1 MKKKLLTAALALVL
15 LSAGVAAAFSASQ
28 SETLVSVSYL
38 SGAFWNDLKA
48 TVKQEVDRDTSFILN
63 EAAAQAGQG
72 SGSAFSAQNG
82 VNGDR
87 VSGITGSGMIWTS
100 GSASVQSGAL
110 VDATTGTELAVG
122 NGLTAGH
129 RYLAGSDVVLVVSS
143 SSAQWMGEG
152 QWTLTHGDPVQPPA
166 SLPFTDVVQG
176 AWYYEDVAFV
186 YQNELFNGDSPT
198 RFAPDDRM
206 QRCMMTTVLH
216 RLAGKPVIGYS
227 GLFRDIPDGQW
238 YTQGTIW
245 AGTLGVVSGVEPG
258 RFDPFANV
266 TRQEIAV
273 ILHRYAEKM
282 GYDMSASASL
292 AGFRDAGAV
301 ASWGT
306 KAMSWAV
313 GAGILNGSSGA
324 LLPNGDATRAEVA
337 AMLHRFASWS
347 QRQ

>member
-1 MKKKLLTAALALVL
+1 MKKRLLTGALAVL
-15 LSAGVAAAFSASQ
+15 LLAGGVTAAFSAGQ
-28 SETLVSVSYL
+28 SETLVSRSYL
-38 SGAFWNDLKA
+38 EGTFWSDLKA
-48 TVKQEVDRDTSFILN
+48 TVKQETDKNTTAFYN
-63 EAAAQAGQG
+63 EIASQAGHG
-72 SGSAFSAQNG
+72 AGSAFAARNG

-87 VSGITGSGMIWTS
+87 VAGTTGSGLIWTS
-100 GSASVQSGAL
+100 GSAVVYSGAL
-110 VDATTGTELAVG
+110 VDATVGSELPAG
-122 NGLTAGH
+122 SGLTAGH
-129 RYLAGSDVVLVVSS
+129 RYLAGSDVTLVVSS
-143 SSAQWMGEG
+143 SAAQWMGEG

-216 RLAGKPVIGYS
+216 RLAGKPAAGYS
-227 GLFRDIPDGQW
+227 ALFRDIPDGQW

-282 GYDMSASASL
+282 GYDVSASASL

-313 GAGILNGSSGA
+313 GTGILNGSSGA

>member
-15 LSAGVAAAFSASQ
+15 LSAGIAAAFSAGQ
-28 SETLVSVSYL
+28 SETLVSLSYL
-38 SGAFWNDLKA
+38 SGAFWSDLKA
-48 TVKQEVDRDTSFILN
+48 TVKQEVDRDTSFILSD
-63 EAAAQAGQG
+63 AVAQAGQG
-72 SGSAFSAQNG
+72 KGSAFSTQSG
-82 VNGDR
+82 VNGDQ
-87 VSGITGSGMIWTS
+87 VTGITGSGMVWAS
-100 GSASVQSGAL
+100 GSALVQSGAL
-110 VDATTGTELAVG
+110 IDATVGAERAVG
-122 NGLTAGH
+122 NGLAAGH

-143 SSAQWMGEG
+143 GSAQWMGEG
-152 QWTLTHGDPVQPPA
+152 QWTTTHGDPVQPPV
-166 SLPFTDVVQG
+166 SLPFTDVAQG
-176 AWYYEDVAFV
+176 AWYYDDVAFV
-186 YQNELFNGDSPT
+186 YRNQLFNGDSPT

-216 RLAGKPVIGYS
+216 RLAGKPAVGYS
-227 GLFRDIPDGQW
+227 TLFRDIPDGQW

-266 TRQEIAV
+266 TRQEIAA

-282 GYDMSASASL
+282 GYDVSASASL
-292 AGFRDAGAV
+292 AGFRDGGTV

-306 KAMSWAV
+306 RAMSWAV

-337 AMLHRFASWS
+337 AMLHRFSSWS
-347 QRQ
+347 QGQ

>member
-1 MKKKLLTAALALVL
+1 MKKKLLTVALALVL
-15 LSAGVAAAFSASQ
+15 LSAGIAAAFSAGQ

-38 SGAFWNDLKA
+38 SGAFWSDLKA
-48 TVKQEVDRDTSFILN
+48 TVKQEVDRDTSFILSD
-63 EAAAQAGQG
+63 AVAQAGQG
-72 SGSAFSAQNG
+72 KGSAFSAQSG

-87 VSGITGSGMIWTS
+87 VAGITGSGMVWAS
-100 GSASVQSGAL
+100 GSALVQSGAL
-110 VDATTGTELAVG
+110 IDATVGAELAVG
-122 NGLTAGH
+122 NGLSAGH

-143 SSAQWMGEG
+143 DSAQWMGEG
-152 QWTLTHGDPVQPPA
+152 QWTTTHGDPVQPPV
-166 SLPFTDVVQG
+166 SLPFTDVAQG
-176 AWYYEDVAFV
+176 AWYYDDVAFV
-186 YQNELFNGDSPT
+186 YRNQLFNGDSPT

-206 QRCMMTTVLH
+206 RRCMMTTVLH
-216 RLAGKPVIGYS
+216 RLAGKPAVGYS
-227 GLFRDIPDGQW
+227 TLFGDIPDGQW

-266 TRQEIAV
+266 TRQEIAA

-282 GYDMSASASL
+282 GYDVSASASL
-292 AGFRDAGAV
+292 ASFRDGGTV

-306 KAMSWAV
+306 RAMSWAV

-337 AMLHRFASWS
+337 AMLHRFSSWS
-347 QRQ
+347 QGQ

>member
-1 MKKKLLTAALALVL
+1 MKKKFLTAVLALVL
-15 LSAGVAAAFSASQ
+15 LSAGVAAFSASQ

-38 SGAFWNDLKA
+38 NGVFWSDLKA
-48 TVKQEVDRDTSFILN
+48 TVKQEVDRDTSFILS
-63 EAAAQAGQG
+63 EAATQAGQG
-72 SGSAFSAQNG
+72 RGSAFSAQNG

-87 VSGITGSGMIWTS
+87 VLGVTGSGMVWTS

-110 VDATTGTELAVG
+110 VDVTAGIELAVG
-122 NGLTAGH
+122 NGLIAGH
-129 RYLAGSDVVLVVSS
+129 RYLSGSDVVLVVSS
-143 SSAQWMGEG
+143 GSAQWMGEG
-152 QWTLTHGDPVQPPA
+152 QWTLTHGDPVQPPS
-166 SLPFTDVVQG
+166 SLPFTDVAQG

-216 RLAGKPVIGYS
+216 RLAGKPAVGYS
-227 GLFRDIPDGQW
+227 ALFRDIPDGQW

-282 GYDMSASASL
+282 GYDMSASADL
-292 AGFRDAGAV
+292 TGFRDVGAV

-306 KAMSWAV
+306 KAISWAV
-313 GAGILNGSSGA
+313 GAGILNGSGGA
-324 LLPNGDATRAEVA
+324 LQPNGAATRAEVA
-337 AMLHRFASWS
+337 AMLHRFANWS
-347 QRQ
+347 QG

>member
-216 RLAGKPVIGYS
+216 RLAGEPAVSYS
-227 GLFRDIPDGQW
+227 AMFRDVPEGKW
-238 YTQGTIW
+238 YTAGTIW
-245 AGTLGVVSGVEPG
+245 AGTEGVVSGVGGG
-258 RFDPFANV
+258 RFNPSANV

-273 ILHRYAEKM
+273 ILYRYAKKM
-282 GYDMSASASL
+282 GYDVSASANLS
-292 AGFRDAGAV
+292 GFSDSASV
-301 ASWGT
+301 ASWSRE
-306 KAMSWAV
+306 AMSWAV
-313 GAGILNGSSGA
+313 GAEILNGSNGA
-324 LLPNGDATRAEVA
+324 LRPGGDAARSEVS
-337 AMLHRFASWS
+337 AMLHRFDNWTK
-347 QRQ
+347 R

>member
-15 LSAGVAAAFSASQ
+15 LSAGIAAAFSAGQ
-28 SETLVSVSYL
+28 SETLVSASYL
-38 SGAFWNDLKA
+38 SGVFWSDLKA
-48 TVKQEVDRDTSFILN
+48 TVKQEVDRDTSFILSD
-63 EAAAQAGQG
+63 AVAQAGQG
-72 SGSAFSAQNG
+72 KGSAFSAQSG

-87 VSGITGSGMIWTS
+87 VVGITGSGMVWAS
-100 GSASVQSGAL
+100 GSALVQSGAL
-110 VDATTGTELAVG
+110 IDATVGAELAVG
-122 NGLTAGH
+122 NGLAAGH

-143 SSAQWMGEG
+143 DSAQWMGEG
-152 QWTLTHGDPVQPPA
+152 QWTTTHGDPVQPPA
-166 SLPFTDVVQG
+166 SLPFTDVAQG
-176 AWYYEDVAFV
+176 AWYYDDVAFV
-186 YQNELFNGDSPT
+186 YRNQLFNGDSPT

-216 RLAGKPVIGYS
+216 RLAGKPAVGYS
-227 GLFRDIPDGQW
+227 TLFRDIPDGQW

-266 TRQEIAV
+266 TRQEIAA

-282 GYDMSASASL
+282 GYDVSASASL
-292 AGFRDAGAV
+292 AGFRDGGTV

-306 KAMSWAV
+306 RAMSWAV

-337 AMLHRFASWS
+337 AMLHRFSSWS
-347 QRQ
+347 QGQ

>member
-1 MKKKLLTAALALVL
+1 MKKKLLTVALALVL
-15 LSAGVAAAFSASQ
+15 LSAGIAAAFSAGQ

-38 SGAFWNDLKA
+38 SGAFWSDLKA
-48 TVKQEVDRDTSFILN
+48 TVKQEVDRDTSFILSD
-63 EAAAQAGQG
+63 AVAQAGQG
-72 SGSAFSAQNG
+72 KGSAFSAQSG

-87 VSGITGSGMIWTS
+87 VAGITGSGMVWAS
-100 GSASVQSGAL
+100 GSALVQSGAL
-110 VDATTGTELAVG
+110 IDATVGAELAVG
-122 NGLTAGH
+122 NGLAAGH

-143 SSAQWMGEG
+143 GSAQWMGEG
-152 QWTLTHGDPVQPPA
+152 QWTTTHGDPVQPPV
-166 SLPFTDVVQG
+166 SLPFTDVAQG
-176 AWYYEDVAFV
+176 AWYYDDVAFV
-186 YQNELFNGDSPT
+186 YRNQLFNGDSPT

-206 QRCMMTTVLH
+206 RRCMMTTVLH
-216 RLAGKPVIGYS
+216 RPAGKPAVGYS
-227 GLFRDIPDGQW
+227 TLFGDIPDGQW

-266 TRQEIAV
+266 TRQEIAA

-282 GYDMSASASL
+282 GYDVSASASL
-292 AGFRDAGAV
+292 ASFRDGGTV

-306 KAMSWAV
+306 RAMSWAV

-337 AMLHRFASWS
+337 AMLHRFSSWS
-347 QRQ
+347 QGQ